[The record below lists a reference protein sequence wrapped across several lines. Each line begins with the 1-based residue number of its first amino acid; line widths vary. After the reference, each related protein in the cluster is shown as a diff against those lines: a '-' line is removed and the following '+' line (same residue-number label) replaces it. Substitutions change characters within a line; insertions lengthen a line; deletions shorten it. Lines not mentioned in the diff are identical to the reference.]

1 MILSRAL
8 LSRGHAVR
16 RVMKLAAR
24 PVSSYENIISMNE
37 TQQTMKEMARDF
49 AQEHIAP
56 YADQMDR
63 EDKFDIGLW
72 RKLGDQGLLGITAPE
87 EYGGA
92 GLGYF
97 EHCLVSEEIS
107 RASGSVG
114 LSYIA
119 HSNL

>member
-56 YADQMDR
+56 YADQIDR